1 MWGDDMLEV
10 GLGVALFVTI
20 VMVLATVIVLVRS
33 KLIPSGTVDVTVNE
47 SRKIDAPIG
56 IKLLGALADAGIHL
70 PSACGGIGTCGL
82 CKVEVLEGGGGPLPV
97 EMARMPRRELA
108 AGGRLACQV
117 VLREDMT
124 IRVPEDILGVQQWR
138 CTVRSNESV
147 ATFIKELVL
156 AMPSGEALS
165 FRAGAFIQVTCPPC
179 KVAFADFNI
188 APEFRDAWDKL
199 GLWRFEVISA
209 EPQTRAYSMANYPD
223 EKGVIILN
231 VRIALPPPGAP
242 ESVPPG
248 IVSSYLFNLKVGDEL
263 TISGPYGHFFAA
275 ESEKEMVF
283 VGGGAGMAPMRA
295 HILDQLKRIGS
306 QRKITFW
313 YGARSRRELFYTEE
327 FDRLQEEHEN
337 FEWFVV
343 LSEPLLED
351 RWKGHIGF
359 IHQVLHD
366 AYLKDHPGPED
377 CEYYVCGPPMMIQAV
392 IEMLDSLGV
401 GPESI
406 LYDDFGA

>member
-1 MWGDDMLEV
+1 MLEI
-10 GLGVALFVTI
+10 GLAVVLFVTI
-20 VMVLATVIVLVRS
+20 VMILALVIVLVRS
-33 KLIPSGTVDVTVNE
+33 VLVPSGVVNVTINE
-47 SRKIDAPIG
+47 TRKIDAPIG
-56 IKLLGALADAGIHL
+56 VKLLGALGDAGIHL

-82 CKVEVLEGGGGPLPV
+82 CRVDVLAGGGGPLPV

-117 VLREDMT
+117 VLREDMD

-156 AMPSGEALS
+156 DLPSGEAMA
-165 FRAGAFIQVTCPPC
+165 FRAGAFIQVTCPPFRS
-179 KVAFADFNI
+179 VFTDFDI
-188 APEFRDAWDKL
+188 APQFRDAWDKL
-199 GLWRFEVISA
+199 DLWRFEVVSA
-209 EPQTRAYSMANYPD
+209 TPQTRAYSMANYPD
-223 EKGVIILN
+223 EKGIVILN

-248 IVSSYLFNLKVGDEL
+248 VVSSYLFNMKPGEEV
-263 TISGPYGHFFAA
+263 TVSGPYGHFFAS
-275 ESEKEMVF
+275 ESEKEMIF
-283 VGGGAGMAPMRA
+283 IGGGAGMAPMRA

-306 QRKITFW
+306 KRKITFW
-313 YGARSRRELFYTEE
+313 YGARSGRELFYVKQ
-327 FDRLQEEHEN
+327 FDRLQKEHEN
-337 FEWFVV
+337 FEWFLA
-343 LSEPLLED
+343 LSEPLPQD

-366 AYLKDHPGPED
+366 AYLKDHPDPED

-392 IEMLDSLGV
+392 LKMLDSLGV
-401 GPESI
+401 ESESI
-406 LYDDFGA
+406 LYDDFGV